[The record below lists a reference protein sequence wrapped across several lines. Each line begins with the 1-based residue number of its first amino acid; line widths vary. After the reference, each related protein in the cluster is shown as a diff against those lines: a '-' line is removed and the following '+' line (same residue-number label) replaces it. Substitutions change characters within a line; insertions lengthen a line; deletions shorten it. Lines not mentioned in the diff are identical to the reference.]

1 MKQMK
6 KLCALVLVL
15 ALTVSLLPAALAAGK
30 SVDSMKDVGSGAYY
44 YDSVA
49 YMLTNHYMNG
59 TGADTFSP
67 DAALT
72 RGMVVTVLYNMA
84 GKPETAYKDTFS
96 DVPDGKYYSSAVVWA
111 AANGIAK
118 GSAGAFAPDAAV
130 TREQLASFLCSF
142 AAQQKFDTTA
152 KADLGKYTD
161 SAAISAYAKDAL
173 AWCVKAKIVTG
184 TGSGLLQPKA
194 GATRAQFAAMA
205 YRFVMWQ
212 SAPETLSVTVGST
225 TRKDVKIPVYITLP
239 NRYDS
244 TKSYPMVIL
253 CHGHG
258 GNHNEWGGF
267 DKITNGLAGQGII
280 AVTLDYPGCGAS
292 TEKFTEN
299 TLTNM
304 KADTLDAID
313 YVTGHY
319 SVDKSRVGIFGY
331 SMGGRITLELLAEK
345 SYSFAAVEFVAPAA
359 STADLKSLFGGNASW
374 DKMKAAADKDG
385 YASFTTIYGQTQQ
398 LSKAWFADLE
408 KYTDSLAA
416 AAAKNYTGRSL
427 VVYATN
433 DEAVSPKV
441 SADVAAAF
449 GSAVVNTYA
458 DGHSYSFYGK
468 TPYTV
473 NTVNESSVNFF
484 RDELVTK
491 LTGLS
496 GYVASIGKDG
506 SLALTITAGQLSD
519 AGFKTGDTAK
529 LTVDGVSYAVYIS
542 DKAGAKGQNVL
553 LVNGETLTL
562 TLSGGDFATSGK
574 LAEKITQKDGTVEW
588 HYLDSANV
596 PAVVTITK

>member
-1 MKQMK
+1 MKLTK
-6 KLCALVLVL
+6 KLFALLLVL
-15 ALTVSLLPAALAAGK
+15 ALTVSLLPSAVAAGK
-30 SVDSMKDVGSGAYY
+30 SVTSLKDVSASAYY

-49 YMLTNHYMNG
+49 YLFTNRYMNG

-84 GKPETAYKDTFS
+84 GKPETEYKDIFS
-96 DVPDGKYYSSAVVWA
+96 DVPDGKYYSRAVVWA

-118 GSAGAFAPDAAV
+118 GSDGAFAPDQNV
-130 TREQLASFLCSF
+130 TREQLASFLYPF
-142 AAQQKFDTTA
+142 AAFQKMDTSA
-152 KADLGKYTD
+152 KADLSKYKD
-161 SAAISAYAKDAL
+161 SGAVSSYARDAL
-173 AWCVKAKIVTG
+173 AWCVHAKIVNGVGAKT
-184 TGSGLLQPKA
+184 LQPKA

-205 YRFVMWQ
+205 YRLVMRQ
-212 SAPETLSVTVGST
+212 SAPETLDVTVTST

-239 NRYDS
+239 NRFDS

-267 DKITNGLAGQGII
+267 DKITNGLASQGII

-304 KADTLDAID
+304 KADTLDAVNYMTD
-313 YVTGHY
+313 HY
-319 SVDKSRVGIFGY
+319 PVDKSRVGIFGY

-345 SYSFAAVEFVAPAA
+345 SYPFAAVEFVAPAA
-359 STADLKSLFGGNASW
+359 STSDLKNLFGGNANW
-374 DKMKAAADKDG
+374 DKLKANAEKDG
-385 YASFTTIYGQTQQ
+385 YASFTTIYNQTQQ
-398 LSKAWFADLE
+398 LSKAWFTDLE
-408 KYTDSLAA
+408 KYTNSLAA
-416 AAAKNYTGRSL
+416 EAARNYAGRSL
-427 VVYATN
+427 VIYATN

-441 SADVAAAF
+441 SADVAAVF

-484 RDELVTK
+484 KDELVTK
-491 LTGLS
+491 LAGLS
-496 GYVASIGKDG
+496 GYVASIEKDG
-506 SLALTITAGQLSD
+506 SLRLTITASQLAD
-519 AGFKTGDTAK
+519 NGFNTGDTVK
-529 LTVDGVSYAVYIS
+529 ITVDGTSYTALVS
-542 DKAGAKGQNVL
+542 DKVGAKGQNVL
-553 LVNGETLTL
+553 IVSGETLTL
-562 TLSGGDFATSGK
+562 TLSEGDFATSGK
-574 LAEKITQKDGTVEW
+574 LAERIAQKDGTVQW
-588 HYLDSANV
+588 HYLDTANI
-596 PAVVTITK
+596 PAVVTIAK